1 MKQTS
6 LIIALAATVVLTA
19 CGGGQKPS
27 KRDNVWGENVDTSVV
42 AKNQVKGEKVL
53 VPFKRINNDLL
64 EVQVS
69 LNGVPFN
76 MWWDTG
82 ASVTC
87 ISLLELQKLAKEGKI
102 SMDDYQGPAFSKIAD
117 GSTTRADALL
127 YGINLARKELSHPA
141 LFLFAFMLPLVSS
154 CFILAKAILLTREI
168 FWAALFFFFWLSSLN
183 ETSNCQCRL
192 FSIPQCFLATLSMV
206 SASIGNEVI

>member
-42 AKNQVKGEKVL
+42 AKIQVKGEKVL

-69 LNGVPFN
+69 LNGYV
-76 MWWDTG
+76 
-82 ASVTC
+82 
-87 ISLLELQKLAKEGKI
+87 
-102 SMDDYQGPAFSKIAD
+102 
-117 GSTTRADALL
+117 
-127 YGINLARKELSHPA
+127 H
-141 LFLFAFMLPLVSS
+141 LV
-154 CFILAKAILLTREI
+154 
-168 FWAALFFFFWLSSLN
+168 
-183 ETSNCQCRL
+183 
-192 FSIPQCFLATLSMV
+192 
-206 SASIGNEVI
+206 

>member
-1 MKQTS
+1 MKHTT
-6 LIIALAATVVLTA
+6 LTIALATTVVLTA

-42 AKNQVKGEKVL
+42 ENNQIKGEKVL
-53 VPFKRINNDLL
+53 VPFKRLSNNLI

-82 ASVTC
+82 ASCTC

-102 SMDDYQGPAFSKIAD
+102 SMDDYKGPALSKIAD
-117 GSTTRADALL
+117 GSTAESAVFTIKEVYIQGRDNKYVVVKDIDA
-127 YGINLARKELSHPA
+127 
-141 LFLFAFMLPLVSS
+141 
-154 CFILAKAILLTREI
+154 
-168 FWAALFFFFWLSSLN
+168 
-183 ETSNCQCRL
+183 
-192 FSIPQCFLATLSMV
+192 MV
-206 SASIGNEVI
+206 SPSQEAPLLLGQDVIKQLPKHAFNEAEGVIEFEKQP

>member
-53 VPFKRINNDLL
+53 VPFKRIDNDLL

-76 MWWDTG
+76 MYWDTG

-87 ISLLELQKLAKEGKI
+87 ISLFELQKLAKEGKI

-117 GSTTRADALL
+117 GSTTESAVFTIKEIYIQGRDNKYIVVKDVEALVTPNQEAPL
-127 YGINLARKELSHPA
+127 LLGQNVIKRLPKHA
-141 LFLFAFMLPLVSS
+141 LD
-154 CFILAKAILLTREI
+154 E
-168 FWAALFFFFWLSSLN
+168 
-183 ETSNCQCRL
+183 SN
-192 FSIPQCFLATLSMV
+192 
-206 SASIGNEVI
+206 GVIEFEKQP

>member
-1 MKQTS
+1 M
-6 LIIALAATVVLTA
+6 
-19 CGGGQKPS
+19 
-27 KRDNVWGENVDTSVV
+27 

-87 ISLLELQKLAKEGKI
+87 ISLLELQKLAN
-102 SMDDYQGPAFSKIAD
+102 QGPAFSKIAD
-117 GSTTRADALL
+117 GSTTESAVFTIKEIYIQGRDNKYIVVKDVEALVTPNQEAPL
-127 YGINLARKELSHPA
+127 LLGQNVIKRLPKH
-141 LFLFAFMLPLVSS
+141 AFD
-154 CFILAKAILLTREI
+154 E
-168 FWAALFFFFWLSSLN
+168 
-183 ETSNCQCRL
+183 SN
-192 FSIPQCFLATLSMV
+192 
-206 SASIGNEVI
+206 GVIEFEKQP